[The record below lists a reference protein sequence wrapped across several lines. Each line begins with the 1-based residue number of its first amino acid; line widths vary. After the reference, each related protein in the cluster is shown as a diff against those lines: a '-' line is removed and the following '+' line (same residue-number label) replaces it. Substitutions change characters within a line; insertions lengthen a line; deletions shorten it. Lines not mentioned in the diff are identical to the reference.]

1 MLRDRHEVTSGIEP
15 ERNLGELS
23 VGTAHVQ
30 QHNEPKGILA
40 NAANELALHG
50 QLNRTPSRCHSRL
63 PERKVVIQFEIVRQ
77 RLEILDLNL
86 RPLLAVEMREGSFH
100 HGEVGAV
107 AEDLSGQTTDS
118 TPNPVVVD
126 VGYVLS
132 GMLKTE
138 SQIFQNGVSLVSR
151 DFAGLSKRDLAE
163 LLELDFGA

>member
-1 MLRDRHEVTSGIEP
+1 M
-15 ERNLGELS
+15 N
-23 VGTAHVQ
+23 
-30 QHNEPKGILA
+30 
-40 NAANELALHG
+40 
-50 QLNRTPSRCHSRL
+50 
-63 PERKVVIQFEIVRQ
+63 QFEIVRQ

-86 RPLLAVEMREGSFH
+86 CPLLAVETREGSFH
-100 HGEVGAV
+100 HGKVGAV

-126 VGYVLS
+126 VGHVLS

-138 SQIFQNGVSLVSR
+138 RQVFQNGVSLGCR